1 MNNRNIRS
9 IWTRWS
15 QHRQNT
21 AVIARKLKLK
31 ECDVDSVI
39 ARKMNEQYLERKKP
53 FSQGVA

>member
-1 MNNRNIRS
+1 MTDRDIRS

-31 ECDVDSVI
+31 ECDVDSVVAQKI
-39 ARKMNEQYLERKKP
+39 NEQFMKPKKP
-53 FSQGVA
+53 FGKRAA

>member
-1 MNNRNIRS
+1 MNDRDIRS

-39 ARKMNEQYLERKKP
+39 AQKINKQFMKREKSFGKR
-53 FSQGVA
+53 AA

>member
-1 MNNRNIRS
+1 MNDRDIRS

-31 ECDVDSVI
+31 ECNVASVI
-39 ARKMNEQYLERKKP
+39 AQKINEQFMKRKKP
-53 FSQGVA
+53 FRQEVA